1 MSRPYRPSNG
11 TEGMAFMAA
20 YCGRCKR
27 DQEYQRTQENGCSIT
42 VLSMAHYPEDP
53 EYPPEWIEEDDE

>member
-1 MSRPYRPSNG
+1 
-11 TEGMAFMAA
+11 MAFMAA